1 VAKEAADSEACKVAE
16 ATPSAAWEAWEAW
29 AETEAAALGVETPV
43 VEIIAA
49 TEALEATKPMILEAG
64 DILVRRGLLNQ
75 AQMEESRAASNGG
88 GILESV
94 VQKGFVKEE
103 VALKAIAEELGIDY
117 IDLREANVDL
127 SLLQNFPQKLIYRH
141 SIFPVKKEGRRLY
154 VATSNPLEL
163 YPLDEAAAALNCAV
177 VPLVA
182 EKIEIAKL
190 VKKHLGVG
198 SETVEGLMA
207 ARSDEDDDIELL
219 EKFEAD
225 GSELS
230 EQAQEASVV
239 RLVNEILVEAV
250 DARASD
256 VHIESQASGIVV
268 RYRIDGILQ
277 TQPVPPEINRFQAAI
292 ISRLKIMAKL
302 NIAEKRLPQDG
313 RIKLRVHGREIDI
326 RVSVIPMIH
335 GESLVMRILDKGA
348 MKFDLRSLGMGEE
361 TYRLFSELIRIPHG
375 IILVTGPT
383 GSGKTTT
390 LYSSLLEIKSPE
402 NKIITTEDPVEY
414 QLDGINQIQV
424 HPKIGLTFAA
434 SLRSI
439 LRHDPDI
446 VLVGEIRDAETA
458 ENAIQASLTGHT
470 VFSTLHTNDA
480 SGSFTR
486 IIDMGIEPFLVASTV
501 EGIMAQRLVRRL
513 CPQCKKPYHPK
524 RDELPR
530 DFPWEKLDGQPLY
543 LPEGCRAC
551 RGLGYAGRF
560 GIYELLITNEEIR
573 QLAHDR
579 ASSFVIKQLA
589 LKHGMLTL
597 RMDAFRK
604 VLEGTTSMDEVLRA
618 TKGDTIG

>member
-1 VAKEAADSEACKVAE
+1 
-16 ATPSAAWEAWEAW
+16 
-29 AETEAAALGVETPV
+29 
-43 VEIIAA
+43 
-49 TEALEATKPMILEAG
+49 MILEAG
-64 DILVRRGLLNQ
+64 EILVKRGLVSPDQ
-75 AQMEESRAASNGG
+75 IIESRSAMNGG

-94 VQKGFVKEE
+94 IEKGFVREE
-103 VALKAIAEELGIDY
+103 DALRAIAEEFGMEY
-117 IDLREANVDL
+117 IDLREAEVDL
-127 SLLQNFPQKLIYRH
+127 SQLQSFPQKLIYRH
-141 SIFPVKKEGRRLY
+141 AIFPVRREGRRLF

-163 YPLDEAAAALNCAV
+163 YPLDEAASTLNCAV

-182 EKIEIAKL
+182 EKVEIAKL

-198 SETVEGLMA
+198 SETVEGLLA
-207 ARSDEDDDIELL
+207 ARSDDDDDVELL

-256 VHIESQASGIVV
+256 VHIESQSAGIVV
-268 RYRIDGILQ
+268 RYRIDGILH
-277 TQPVPPEINRFQAAI
+277 TQPVPPEINRFQSAI
-292 ISRLKIMAKL
+292 ISRLKIMARL

-326 RVSVIPMIH
+326 RLSVIPMIH
-335 GESLVMRILDKGA
+335 GEGLVMRILDKGA
-348 MKFDLRSLGMGEE
+348 MKFDLRALGMGEE
-361 TYRLFSELIRIPHG
+361 TYRVYSELIRIPHG

-390 LYSSLLEIKSPE
+390 LYSSLLEIRSPE

-424 HPKIGLTFAA
+424 HPKIGLTFAV

-480 SGSFTR
+480 AGSFTR
-486 IIDMGIEPFLVASTV
+486 IVDMGIEPFLVASTV

-513 CPQCKKPYHPK
+513 CLECKKAIHPK
-524 RDELPR
+524 KEDLPK
-530 DFPWEKLDGQPLY
+530 DFPMEKLDGKPLY
-543 LPEGCRAC
+543 VPVGGSNGVPR
-551 RGLGYAGRF
+551 
-560 GIYELLITNEEIR
+560 
-573 QLAHDR
+573 
-579 ASSFVIKQLA
+579 
-589 LKHGMLTL
+589 
-597 RMDAFRK
+597 
-604 VLEGTTSMDEVLRA
+604 
-618 TKGDTIG
+618 

>member
-1 VAKEAADSEACKVAE
+1 MI
-16 ATPSAAWEAWEAW
+16 
-29 AETEAAALGVETPV
+29 TEAG
-43 VEIIAA
+43 EI
-49 TEALEATKPMILEAG
+49 LL
-64 DILVRRGLLNQ
+64 RRGLINREQLQ
-75 AQMEESRAASNGG
+75 QSRATANGG

-94 VQKGFVKEE
+94 IKAGFAKEE
-103 VALKAIAEELGIDY
+103 DALRVVAEEFGLDF

-127 SLLQNFPQKLIYRH
+127 TLLQTFPLKLIYRH
-141 SIFPVKKEGRRLY
+141 ALFPVKREGGQLF
-154 VATSNPLEL
+154 VATSNPLDL
-163 YPLDEAAAALNCAV
+163 YALDEASAATGLAV

-182 EKIEIAKL
+182 EKDEIAKL

-207 ARSDEDDDIELL
+207 SKSDEDAEIELL
-219 EKFEAD
+219 EKIEAD
-225 GSELS
+225 GSELG

-239 RLVNEILVEAV
+239 RLVNELLVEAI
-250 DARASD
+250 DTRASD
-256 VHIESQASGIVV
+256 VHIESQAAGIVV
-268 RYRIDGILQ
+268 RYRIDGILH
-277 TQPVPPEINRFQAAI
+277 TQAIPPEINRFQAAI
-292 ISRLKIMAKL
+292 ISRLKIMAHL

-313 RIKLRVHGREIDI
+313 RIKLRVHGRKIDI
-326 RVSVIPMIH
+326 RLSVIPMIH
-335 GESLVMRILDKGA
+335 GESLVMRILDKGS
-348 MKFDLRSLGMGEE
+348 MKFDLRNLGMGEA
-361 TYRLFSELIRIPHG
+361 TYKLFSELIRLPHG

-424 HPKIGLTFAA
+424 HPKIGLTFAV

-480 SGSFTR
+480 ASAFTR
-486 IIDMGIEPFLVASTV
+486 IVDMGIEPFLVASTV

-513 CPQCKKPYHPK
+513 CVECKQPYHPTI
-524 RDELPR
+524 DEVPR
-530 DFPWEKLDGQPLY
+530 DFPWDKLDGNPLFR
-543 LPEGCRAC
+543 PTGCRAC
-551 RGLGYAGRF
+551 RNLGYAGRF
-560 GIYELLITNEEIR
+560 GIYELLATTEDVR

-579 ASSFVIKQLA
+579 ASSFAIKKAA

-597 RMDAFRK
+597 RDDAFRK
-604 VLEGTTSMDEVLRA
+604 AIEGTTSMEEVLRA
-618 TKGDTIG
+618 TKGDSLA